1 MLGSEQKLPSV
12 SLETFYEPHHSM
24 HESEV
29 NEENKALATHGNSAL
44 GRFEGK
50 SRNNSALFFS
60 PFSFLNCAL
69 VCRGFQGQRNKLLI
83 GSID

>member
-50 SRNNSALFFS
+50 SRNNSALFF
-60 PFSFLNCAL
+60 FSLFFFELCTC
-69 VCRGFQGQRNKLLI
+69 V
-83 GSID
+83 